1 MADSFE
7 IQSEAQAR
15 TVENRKI
22 MQESFESIASN
33 ISNVNTSEVADQVV
47 NQLYDTINLDNSI
60 DLTNIEEKIDNID
73 TEILQAQIQDVII
86 QLNTQQ
92 ERINSIDDKLNAI
105 LDKISS

>member
-15 TVENRKI
+15 TIENRKI
-22 MQESFESIASN
+22 MQESFENIATN

-47 NQLYDTINLDNSI
+47 NQLYDTINLDNNI

-92 ERINSIDDKLNAI
+92 EQINSIDDKLNAI

>member
-105 LDKISS
+105 LDKMSS